1 MAIRYYDDILAEKL
15 KRWIPENSTLRVLKP
30 DETKRLWETKADD
43 NADSKFKLPFIG
55 LSRDSN
61 IELLS
66 NIKQAKSFD
75 GLRLL
80 SGDDKTLQMNVIPIK
95 VNYQLDIYTKTEDEG
110 DEYLRNFL
118 FKLINN
124 PTMVI
129 TIPYSNSYL
138 QHIVNIRVESSVAD
152 TSEISQR
159 LFSGQFT
166 RWTIKL
172 ELQDAFLFNLPYR
185 QNWKLDGVAF
195 EVFEHEEDLTASE
208 YKVQQGLVEAEIEPI
223 DKDLEC
229 NCEIS

>member
-110 DEYLRNFL
+110 DE
-118 FKLINN
+118 
-124 PTMVI
+124 
-129 TIPYSNSYL
+129 
-138 QHIVNIRVESSVAD
+138 
-152 TSEISQR
+152 
-159 LFSGQFT
+159 
-166 RWTIKL
+166 
-172 ELQDAFLFNLPYR
+172 
-185 QNWKLDGVAF
+185 
-195 EVFEHEEDLTASE
+195 
-208 YKVQQGLVEAEIEPI
+208 
-223 DKDLEC
+223 
-229 NCEIS
+229 

>member
-1 MAIRYYDDILAEKL
+1 M
-15 KRWIPENSTLRVLKP
+15 
-30 DETKRLWETKADD
+30 
-43 NADSKFKLPFIG
+43 
-55 LSRDSN
+55 
-61 IELLS
+61 
-66 NIKQAKSFD
+66 
-75 GLRLL
+75 

-166 RWTIKL
+166 R
-172 ELQDAFLFNLPYR
+172 
-185 QNWKLDGVAF
+185 
-195 EVFEHEEDLTASE
+195 
-208 YKVQQGLVEAEIEPI
+208 
-223 DKDLEC
+223 
-229 NCEIS
+229 